1 MILFDWFYLLS
12 AKVCSVKKI
21 FFSFV
26 VFTTPLISHA
36 AGFALIEQNASG
48 MGNAYAGGSAIAED
62 ASTIFFNPA
71 GMTYIQGMQAV
82 GALHLIKP
90 NAEFNN
96 EGSVRGLGA
105 GPFPSRPLGGEGG
118 NAGDLAFV
126 PNAYF
131 KMDLTDT
138 IKVGIGMSAPFGLTT
153 EYDKDWIGRFQ
164 GIKSEL
170 KTININPAMAFK
182 VNEQL
187 SLGFGVSA
195 MYAEAE
201 LTSAVNIVTEERNS
215 KVKGDD
221 WGFGFNLGAI
231 YQATADTRFG
241 VAYRSKVKQ
250 ELEGKA
256 TSNFTGLNA
265 NPIGTLNTDIT
276 AKTTLPENLSISAFT
291 RLNDTWD
298 LMGDVTWTRWSRFDE
313 LRIVR
318 DNGTNSTLAVTPENW
333 DNTMRYS
340 VGLNYRYNDTLKFRA
355 GLAYDEEAIS
365 TKFRTVRIPGNDR
378 KWLALGAGWQA
389 TPSTRLDIG
398 YAHLFISD
406 TKIDSNENP
415 PDTPV
420 PPSSGRKG
428 HVKGEYEGSVDI
440 LSLQLTHNF

>member
-1 MILFDWFYLLS
+1 LNSFIS
-12 AKVCSVKKI
+12 AKVFFMKRI
-21 FFSFV
+21 FLSFV
-26 VFTTPLISHA
+26 VLATPVISQA
-36 AGFALIEQNASG
+36 AGFALIEQSGSG

-71 GMTYIQGMQAV
+71 GMTYIQGTQAV
-82 GALHLIKP
+82 GVLHLIKP

-96 EGSVRGLGA
+96 EGSVSGRG
-105 GPFPSRPLGGEGG
+105 RPLGGEGG

-138 IKVGIGMSAPFGLTT
+138 IKFGIGISAPFGLTT
-153 EYDKDWIGRFQ
+153 EYDKNWIGRFQ

-182 VNEQL
+182 VNDQL
-187 SLGFGVSA
+187 SLGFGLSA

-201 LTSAVNIVTEERNS
+201 LTSAVNIVAAERNS
-215 KVKGDD
+215 KVEGDD

-231 YQATADTRFG
+231 YQATADTRVG
-241 VAYRSKVKQ
+241 IAYRSKVKQ
-250 ELEGKA
+250 ELEGKSK
-256 TSNFTGLNA
+256 SNFTSF
-265 NPIGTLNTDIT
+265 NPDPLRTLNTDIT
-276 AKTTLPENLSISAFT
+276 AKTTLPENLSISAFS

-318 DNGTNSTLAVTPENW
+318 DNGTNSTLGLTPENW

-340 VGLNYRYNDTLKFRA
+340 VGVNYKYSDAIKLRA

-389 TPSTRLDIG
+389 TPSTKLDIG

-406 TKIDSNENP
+406 TKID
-415 PDTPV
+415 DDQRAV
-420 PPSSGRKG
+420 GRG
-428 HVKGEYEGSVDI
+428 IVKGEYEGSVDI